1 MSRLFV
7 SIFET
12 FCILTNISYTLFA
25 YTWKNMF
32 LINSHICI
40 HLSITF
46 WGKHAA
52 FVLKLPSTLQQQK
65 MSGVGGIEWLR

>member
-12 FCILTNISYTLFA
+12 CCILSNILHIICINLEKY
-25 YTWKNMF
+25 F

-52 FVLKLPSTLQQQK
+52 FVIKLPSTLQQQK